1 MSEDFP
7 VPDTRVLAVASHV
20 VYGYVG
26 NTMATFVMQSLGCE
40 VAALNT
46 VQFSNHLGYGQAKGT
61 RATATEIS
69 DLYQG
74 LKNSYLDDFNMML
87 SGYLPGAASVEA
99 VGTIARDLKLKT
111 TMKPGSFFWVLDP
124 VMGDNGKLY
133 VAEDV
138 VPAYKALI
146 KDADLILPNQFE
158 VETLSGVK
166 IQDMDTLKLAITTL
180 HEVYKI
186 PHIMVTSI
194 SLPSP
199 GAEPH
204 LSVVGSTMTSTAEPR
219 IFSIKIP
226 AIDCFF
232 SGTGDMFAALML
244 VRFKEAV
251 CNVEGLLEKDAWI
264 SDNEVEAT
272 ELPLARATE
281 KVLASMHEV
290 LAKTKIAR
298 DEEIEKWKNVVGGRA
313 KDEDSKREGLVR
325 SKAAEVRLVRNVHF
339 LKNPVVRFR
348 AESV

>member
-1 MSEDFP
+1 MVEYQ
-7 VPDTRVLAVASHV
+7 LAD
-20 VYGYVG
+20 Y
-26 NTMATFVMQSLGCE
+26 C
-40 VAALNT
+40 
-46 VQFSNHLGYGQAKGT
+46 
-61 RATATEIS
+61 R
-69 DLYQG
+69 
-74 LKNSYLDDFNMML
+74 
-87 SGYLPGAASVEA
+87 
-99 VGTIARDLKLKT
+99 
-111 TMKPGSFFWVLDP
+111 
-124 VMGDNGKLY
+124 
-133 VAEDV
+133 
-138 VPAYKALI
+138 
-146 KDADLILPNQFE
+146 
-158 VETLSGVK
+158 TLSGVK

-232 SGTGDMFAALML
+232 SGTGDMFAALIL

-251 CNVEGLLEKDAWI
+251 CNVEGLLDRDAWI
-264 SDNEVEAT
+264 SDDEVEAT

-290 LAKTKIAR
+290 LTKTKIAR
-298 DEEIEKWKNVVGGRA
+298 DKEIERWKNIVGGRE
-313 KDEDSKREGLVR
+313 KDEDVKREGLVR

-339 LKNPVVRFR
+339 LKNPVVKFK

>member
-1 MSEDFP
+1 
-7 VPDTRVLAVASHV
+7 
-20 VYGYVG
+20 
-26 NTMATFVMQSLGCE
+26 MATFVMQSLGCE

-46 VQFSNHLGYGQAKGT
+46 VQFSYGQAKGT
-61 RATATEIS
+61 RASAAEIS

-99 VGTIARDLKLKT
+99 VGSIARDLKLKS

-138 VPAYKALI
+138 VPAYKTLI

-158 VETLSGVK
+158 VETLSGVR
-166 IQDMDTLKLAITTL
+166 IQDMETLKLAITTL

-264 SDNEVEAT
+264 SDDEVEAT
-272 ELPLARATE
+272 DLPLARATE
-281 KVLASMHEV
+281 KVLAN
-290 LAKTKIAR
+290 R
-298 DEEIEKWKNVVGGRA
+298 R
-313 KDEDSKREGLVR
+313 RPR
-325 SKAAEVRLVRNVHF
+325 
-339 LKNPVVRFR
+339 
-348 AESV
+348 